1 MQNYYHIDIMPVSI
15 DGRPLHNGL
24 FPRYGR
30 ATMEMIKQYAITEVP
45 TIYLMSNDGSQ
56 ATRVSTGLVSADE
69 LKNTI
74 ILAAR
79 GMNLLDEATF
89 QNTLD
94 IKKQYA
100 IGDRDVLTVNKE
112 RYEQDPYLLQHIMDE
127 NLAGTTCQQPIGL
140 IPVFQKMKGA

>member
-1 MQNYYHIDIMPVSI
+1 
-15 DGRPLHNGL
+15 
-24 FPRYGR
+24 
-30 ATMEMIKQYAITEVP
+30 MEMIKQYAITEVP

-94 IKKQYA
+94 SQNGLLGVFNITYIMRTHVVVANLRCLSLTKLDMSALQSYH
-100 IGDRDVLTVNKE
+100 RD
-112 RYEQDPYLLQHIMDE
+112 H
-127 NLAGTTCQQPIGL
+127 C
-140 IPVFQKMKGA
+140 FQR

>member
-1 MQNYYHIDIMPVSI
+1 MD
-15 DGRPLHNGL
+15 
-24 FPRYGR
+24 
-30 ATMEMIKQYAITEVP
+30 MIKRYAITEVP
-45 TIYLMSNDGSQ
+45 TVYLMSNDGSQ

-100 IGDRDVLTVNKE
+100 IGDRDVLTVNKVS
-112 RYEQDPYLLQHIMDE
+112 YEQDPYLLQNLMDKKLGEYDMPTTDRVDARFSE
-127 NLAGTTCQQPIGL
+127 NEGG
-140 IPVFQKMKGA
+140 FSGY

>member
-1 MQNYYHIDIMPVSI
+1 
-15 DGRPLHNGL
+15 
-24 FPRYGR
+24 
-30 ATMEMIKQYAITEVP
+30 
-45 TIYLMSNDGSQ
+45 
-56 ATRVSTGLVSADE
+56 
-69 LKNTI
+69 
-74 ILAAR
+74 
-79 GMNLLDEATF
+79 MNLLDEATF

-140 IPVFQKMKGA
+140 IPVFQKVKGA